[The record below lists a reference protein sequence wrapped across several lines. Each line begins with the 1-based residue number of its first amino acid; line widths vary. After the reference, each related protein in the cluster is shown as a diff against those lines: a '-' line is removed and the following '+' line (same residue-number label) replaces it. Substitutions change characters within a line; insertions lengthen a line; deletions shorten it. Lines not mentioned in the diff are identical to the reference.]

1 MPGRIPMTT
10 RQRAALLMLPDDE
23 AAIVK
28 HYSLSGEDMTAID
41 TARTPATRL
50 GYALQLCCLRYPGR
64 HLRHG
69 ELLPAV
75 MLDHIAEQVG
85 VDAKVIADF
94 ARRTPTRYDQLAA
107 IKTRF
112 GFSDLSRPH
121 RVELRTWLTNEAAS
135 IIDGRALLGRL
146 LDEMRARRI
155 VIPGVSVVERMAAEA
170 IHQAETDLVAAID
183 GGLGH
188 EMRQQL
194 DALIDDKVHDRQSR
208 LSWLR
213 EPEPRVASASLLEI
227 VEKITLIRGTG
238 ISAFSPDVRHEPRLG
253 QFAREGVRYTAQAF
267 QQMRPARRRV
277 VLLATLREL
286 EATLTDAAI
295 DMFIALVGR
304 AHLRARKRLE
314 QRVAVSGREGR
325 ERMLRIARV
334 LEAISQAARAG
345 GDVAAAVDAVA
356 SLDII
361 DADAAIIRRT
371 ASPHR
376 NEVLD
381 EIAAEY
387 RAFKR
392 MGPSFVRAFD
402 FQGRAGMQPLRDAMA
417 ILADLDGDWRRAL
430 PDDVPLGHV
439 EHRWRRHVMTAGG
452 IDRTHWEMATYSA
465 LSNALASGGIWVPT
479 ARVHRALSVL
489 LAPPAS
495 PVPKPAFSLGDPHAW
510 LDERA
515 ARLDSALREVA
526 RDLDKRDPPLF
537 AGERLRFP
545 KDPKEDPGQDE
556 GRQLAL
562 TCYGMVPATRITDVL
577 SQVQRWTGFTRH
589 FGHVSTGLP
598 PADERAF
605 LATLIAE
612 ATNLGLSRMAEV
624 CGAGSRRA
632 LLRMQTW
639 HMREETFRAAL
650 ACMTDAIHAEPIAT
664 WFGQGHRASADGQAF
679 HLGGPGEAGGAV
691 NAHYGR
697 DPMVKIYTTITD
709 RYAPLHQTVIAGT
722 AGEAI
727 HALDGILGHESSA
740 DITAL
745 HTDGGGVSDI
755 VFAVMHLLGLD
766 FEPRIPRLS
775 DRQLYG
781 FEPAR
786 RYGRLAPLFG
796 RRLGRDLIVS
806 HWAEIAEVIAAMR
819 DRTVTPSLILK
830 KLSAYRQQNSLAA
843 ALREVGRIER
853 TLFTLRW
860 FDDTD
865 LRRTVTAELNKGEA
879 RNSLARAVAFH
890 RLGRFRDRGL
900 ENQQTRAAALNLVTA
915 AIILF
920 NCRYLGRAV
929 DELRHRGTP
938 VDPAMLSR
946 LSPLG
951 WDRINLTGDYIWSE
965 SLDLDADGLMP
976 LLIKPLP

>member
-10 RQRAALLMLPDDE
+10 RQRAALLALPEDE
-23 AAIVK
+23 AVIVK
-28 HYSLSGEDMTAID
+28 HHSLSDDDMAAVG

-69 ELLPAV
+69 ELLPAL

-85 VDAKVIADF
+85 VDAGVIADF
-94 ARRTPTRYDQLAA
+94 ARRMPTRYDQLAA

-112 GFSDLSRPH
+112 GFSDLSRP
-121 RVELRTWLTNEAAS
+121 RRAELMMWLKGEAATT
-135 IIDGRALLGRL
+135 IDGRELLDRF

-155 VIPGVSVVERMAAEA
+155 VIPGISVVERMTAEA
-170 IHQAETDLVAAID
+170 MHHAETDIVAAVD
-183 GGLGH
+183 GSLAP
-188 EMRQQL
+188 EIRQHL
-194 DALIDDKVHDRQSR
+194 DMLIDDKVHDRQSR

-213 EPEPRVASASLLEI
+213 EPEPRVTAGSLIEIIEKVVMIRRTGVSALSI
-227 VEKITLIRGTG
+227 DPRAT
-238 ISAFSPDVRHEPRLG
+238 PRLA

-286 EATLTDAAI
+286 EATLTDTAI
-295 DMFIALVGR
+295 DMFGALVGR
-304 AHLRARKRLE
+304 SHLRARKRLE

-325 ERMLRIARV
+325 ERLLRIARI
-334 LEAISQAARAG
+334 LEAMSQAKRTG
-345 GDVAAAVDAVA
+345 GDIAAAVSAVA
-356 SLDII
+356 SFDTI

-371 ASPHR
+371 ATPHR
-376 NEVLD
+376 DEVLD

-387 RAFKR
+387 RTFKR
-392 MGPSFVRAFD
+392 TGPLFVRAFD
-402 FQGRAGMQPLRDAMA
+402 FQGRAGVQELREAMA
-417 ILADLDGDWRRAL
+417 ILADLDGDWRKPL
-430 PDDVPLGHV
+430 PAGVPLGHI
-439 EHRWRRHVMTAGG
+439 ERRWRRYVMTPGG
-452 IDRTHWEMATYSA
+452 IDRAHWELATYSA
-465 LSNALASGGIWVPT
+465 LANALASGGMWVPT
-479 ARVHRALSVL
+479 ARIHRSLGVL
-489 LAPPAS
+489 LAPSAANA
-495 PVPKPAFSLGDPHAW
+495 VPKQEFSLGDPHAW
-510 LDERA
+510 LEERA
-515 ARLDSALREVA
+515 ARLDDTLRDVA
-526 RDLDKRDPPLF
+526 SNLDKRDPALF

-545 KDPKEDPGQDE
+545 KEPAKEAGEDE

-562 TCYGMVPATRITDVL
+562 ACYGMVPATRITDVL
-577 SQVQRWTGFTRH
+577 SQVERWTGFISH

-598 PADERAF
+598 PSDEHAF

-624 CGAGSRRA
+624 CGVASRRV

-650 ACMTDAIHAEPIAT
+650 ACLTDAIHVEPLAA
-664 WFGQGHRASADGQAF
+664 WFGPGHRASADGQAYY
-679 HLGGPGEAGGAV
+679 LGGPGEAGGTI

-697 DPMVKIYTTITD
+697 DPVVKIYTTITD

-727 HALDGILGHESSA
+727 HALDGILGHDSSA
-740 DITAL
+740 DLTAL

-775 DRQLYG
+775 DRRLYG

-796 RRLGRDLIVS
+796 RRLSRDLIIS
-806 HWAEIAEVIAAMR
+806 HWEEITEVIGAMR

-860 FDDTD
+860 FEDRD

-920 NCRYLGRAV
+920 NCRYLGRAIG
-929 DELRHRGTP
+929 ELRRRGRAI
-938 VDPAMLSR
+938 DPAMLSR
-946 LSPLG
+946 MSPLG
-951 WDRINLTGDYIWSE
+951 WDRINLTGDYIWSDR
-965 SLDLDADGLMP
+965 LDLDAEGLMP
-976 LLIKPLP
+976 LLIKP

>member
-1 MPGRIPMTT
+1 
-10 RQRAALLMLPDDE
+10 
-23 AAIVK
+23 
-28 HYSLSGEDMTAID
+28 
-41 TARTPATRL
+41 
-50 GYALQLCCLRYPGR
+50 
-64 HLRHG
+64 
-69 ELLPAV
+69 
-75 MLDHIAEQVG
+75 
-85 VDAKVIADF
+85 
-94 ARRTPTRYDQLAA
+94 
-107 IKTRF
+107 
-112 GFSDLSRPH
+112 
-121 RVELRTWLTNEAAS
+121 
-135 IIDGRALLGRL
+135 
-146 LDEMRARRI
+146 
-155 VIPGVSVVERMAAEA
+155 
-170 IHQAETDLVAAID
+170 
-183 GGLGH
+183 
-188 EMRQQL
+188 
-194 DALIDDKVHDRQSR
+194 
-208 LSWLR
+208 
-213 EPEPRVASASLLEI
+213 
-227 VEKITLIRGTG
+227 
-238 ISAFSPDVRHEPRLG
+238 
-253 QFAREGVRYTAQAF
+253 
-267 QQMRPARRRV
+267 
-277 VLLATLREL
+277 
-286 EATLTDAAI
+286 
-295 DMFIALVGR
+295 
-304 AHLRARKRLE
+304 
-314 QRVAVSGREGR
+314 
-325 ERMLRIARV
+325 
-334 LEAISQAARAG
+334 
-345 GDVAAAVDAVA
+345 
-356 SLDII
+356 
-361 DADAAIIRRT
+361 
-371 ASPHR
+371 
-376 NEVLD
+376 
-381 EIAAEY
+381 
-387 RAFKR
+387 
-392 MGPSFVRAFD
+392 
-402 FQGRAGMQPLRDAMA
+402 
-417 ILADLDGDWRRAL
+417 
-430 PDDVPLGHV
+430 
-439 EHRWRRHVMTAGG
+439 MTAGG

-479 ARVHRALSVL
+479 ARPSRAQCAAARPAPYRSPLSRS
-489 LAPPAS
+489 AIRT
-495 PVPKPAFSLGDPHAW
+495 W
-510 LDERA
+510 LDESGKA
-515 ARLDSALREVA
+515 DSALREVA

-577 SQVQRWTGFTRH
+577 SQVQRWTGFIQH

-624 CGAGSRRA
+624 CGVASRRA

-650 ACMTDAIHAEPIAT
+650 ASLTDAIHAEPLAA
-664 WFGQGHRASADGQAF
+664 WFGSGHRASADGQAYYRRCRRSRRNGQRT
-679 HLGGPGEAGGAV
+679 LRSRPV
-691 NAHYGR
+691 
-697 DPMVKIYTTITD
+697 VKIYTTITD

-853 TLFTLRW
+853 TVHAALVRRHRSAP
-860 FDDTD
+860 DGH
-865 LRRTVTAELNKGEA
+865 RRTQQGRGTQQPGPRCRLPSAPGGFATVAWRTSRPA
-879 RNSLARAVAFH
+879 RQRSTSSRPPSF
-890 RLGRFRDRGL
+890 FS
-900 ENQQTRAAALNLVTA
+900 TA
-915 AIILF
+915 AISVVPSM
-920 NCRYLGRAV
+920 NC
-929 DELRHRGTP
+929 GTAAP